1 MHNSST
7 SPKAVNSE
15 QHCITNTK
23 LLSCVLVTEKPSKP
37 TGPLTVDNVTEN
49 SADLQWQ
56 PPESDGG
63 TPLTSYIIEVRPD
76 SRSTWTKA
84 GSVDGTTT
92 NFTVP
97 DLREGTEYYF
107 RVIAVNAEG
116 QSEPLQGK
124 DTAKPTKK
132 ICE

>member
-1 MHNSST
+1 MEAQQLFKCHFLSSDVPGK
-7 SPKAVNSE
+7 PK
-15 QHCITNTK
+15 
-23 LLSCVLVTEKPSKP
+23 
-37 TGPLTVDNVTEN
+37 GPLEISNVTEN
-49 SADLQWQ
+49 SADLQWN